1 MPHRRRT
8 TICYLLL
15 NQHTVSL
22 GRVLLLRHVHALL
35 VAQRL
40 RIGEDELPDRLREL
54 HELGLLEDEHL
65 DAVPAAGLVDE
76 VELRAHRVRQV
87 RGGEQDEQYPDRRTV
102 RQACEARDE
111 EHDAPDER
119 SGVELRV
126 RVHGR
131 DVAQRD
137 RLRGRSERDHTQ
149 QGVRALVYHAHAAR
163 GDAGPEPEQDH
174 GRAEPVADDA
184 GLPRRVGEFGH
195 GLLCFGHFS
204 FLSLVFIAKV
214 EDDAAIL
221 VDDERG
227 VEFAALP

>member
-1 MPHRRRT
+1 M
-8 TICYLLL
+8 CYLLL

-54 HELGLLEDEHL
+54 HELGLLEDGHL

-137 RLRGRSERDHTQ
+137 RLRGRSERAHTP

-174 GRAEPVADDA
+174 GR
-184 GLPRRVGEFGH
+184 
-195 GLLCFGHFS
+195 S
-204 FLSLVFIAKV
+204 
-214 EDDAAIL
+214 
-221 VDDERG
+221 
-227 VEFAALP
+227 

>member
-1 MPHRRRT
+1 MT
-8 TICYLLL
+8 LF
-15 NQHTVSL
+15 
-22 GRVLLLRHVHALL
+22 
-35 VAQRL
+35 
-40 RIGEDELPDRLREL
+40 LPR
-54 HELGLLEDEHL
+54 
-65 DAVPAAGLVDE
+65 LVDE

-149 QGVRALVYHAHAAR
+149 QGVWALVHHAHVAR
-163 GDAGPEPEQDH
+163 GELVLSQNRTTDGLNRSPTTSAS
-174 GRAEPVADDA
+174 PVA
-184 GLPRRVGEFGH
+184 
-195 GLLCFGHFS
+195 
-204 FLSLVFIAKV
+204 
-214 EDDAAIL
+214 
-221 VDDERG
+221 
-227 VEFAALP
+227 

>member
-1 MPHRRRT
+1 MSLAFSRMDTLTLFLPPDWLTKSSYALIVFARFAAASRMSSIPTAALSDRHARPAT
-8 TICYLLL
+8 KNMTPQTNDPGL
-15 NQHTVSL
+15 NF
-22 GRVLLLRHVHALL
+22 
-35 VAQRL
+35 
-40 RIGEDELPDRLREL
+40 
-54 HELGLLEDEHL
+54 
-65 DAVPAAGLVDE
+65 
-76 VELRAHRVRQV
+76 
-87 RGGEQDEQYPDRRTV
+87 
-102 RQACEARDE
+102 
-111 EHDAPDER
+111 
-119 SGVELRV
+119 RV

-131 DVAQRD
+131 DVAKRD

-149 QGVRALVYHAHAAR
+149 QGVWALVYHAHAAR

>member
-1 MPHRRRT
+1 M
-8 TICYLLL
+8 
-15 NQHTVSL
+15 
-22 GRVLLLRHVHALL
+22 
-35 VAQRL
+35 AQRL

-54 HELGLLEDEHL
+54 HELGLLEDGHL

-214 EDDAAIL
+214 EDD
-221 VDDERG
+221 G
-227 VEFAALP
+227 